1 MLQRFGLLFI
11 INFGTIEVVTDA
23 SAAIISM
30 SLSQCIGRKVERIP
44 KKVEKHPKVVPKEYP
59 KPRSTKYRIRIKI
72 FVDYFSLVL

>member
-30 SLSQCIGRKVERIP
+30 SLSQCIGRKVEKIP
-44 KKVEKHPKVVPKEYP
+44 RKVEKHPKVVPKE
-59 KPRSTKYRIRIKI
+59 
-72 FVDYFSLVL
+72 